1 MPYIGTSPASELANL
16 DINGQKLILDADAD
30 TSITS
35 DTDDQIDVE
44 ISGADDFRFT
54 ANTFTALS
62 GSTIAI
68 ASGATIA
75 NSGTATGFVGTKLEA
90 SSDTSAGDNAAMGY
104 TASEGLILTGQGS
117 TSDITIKNDAD
128 ADVLTVATGTTTAAF
143 LGDVTLPSA
152 GQLFVGDTADGGIT
166 TGMTINQGAADNA
179 TFALKSSDVAHGVTG
194 YVETD
199 TYFFI
204 VKEEAA
210 NGNAALY
217 GFGED
222 NTGITLVGVA
232 PNGVTDKA
240 TNGHAYIELDAR
252 KKSGTGAGNA
262 ASNENIMNASH
273 NGSVKFI
280 VDAEG
285 DLHVDGSTTIT
296 AYDEYE
302 DAQLGRALELSH
314 GKGVI
319 NSKFDKFISY
329 NHEKL
334 ADLQLVGR
342 EKDGSPNHFLNVT
355 GMQRLHNGAIWQQ
368 YEKHENL
375 LNAVYELAV
384 EAVGKDKANKIL
396 DKNDIKLLSKNEL
409 LN

>member
-355 GMQRLHNGAIWQQ
+355 GLQRLHNGAIWQQ

>member
-1 MPYIGTSPASELANL
+1 MPYIGTPPASELANL

-30 TSITS
+30 TSITA